1 MARKNTPFRP
11 PANKAPG
18 RAKRAEAGEAPRRPA
33 AGWKPAEAGAVATE
47 RTYAGIDGE
56 TGAEPSPILQGV
68 SAASGPATPPSGD
81 RLQKFLADQGVG
93 SRRDIEARIAAGQ
106 VSVNGATA
114 LLGQRVSPGD
124 VVRVGGRGYK
134 VQATTRLPRVLLYH
148 KPEGEI
154 SSREDAKGR
163 PTVFERLPRIRGG
176 KWVAVGRLD
185 INSCGLMILTS
196 SGDLANRLMHPRFE
210 VEREYAVR
218 TLGQLD
224 SLQAGRLLKGIEL
237 EDGTA
242 RFASLLDAGGEGS
255 NHWYRVVIRE
265 GRKREVRR
273 MFEAVG
279 LMVSRLMR
287 VRFGP
292 VELPSHLKR
301 GTLHEVAPEEVAKLM
316 HWAGLPAEMPVPQQK
331 RPGATRKPRSVLQK
345 LPDAPAATPV
355 RKPASASG
363 KRPARSGRPAA
374 GSAAREGSSPRPAR
388 PRAPRRG
395 SAR

>member
-11 PANKAPG
+11 PANKAPA
-18 RAKRAEAGEAPRRPA
+18 RPKRANASSAPARPA
-33 AGWKPAEAGAVATE
+33 EGQRPNSG
-47 RTYAGIDGE
+47 R
-56 TGAEPSPILQGV
+56 TGASEADTVETVAAEPA
-68 SAASGPATPPSGD
+68 AASGGD
-81 RLQKFLADQGVG
+81 RLQKYLADQGVG
-93 SRRDIEARIAAGQ
+93 SRRDIETRIAAGQ

-114 LLGQRVSPGD
+114 VLGQRVQPGD
-124 VVRVGGRGYK
+124 VVRIGGRGYK
-134 VQATTRLPRVLLYH
+134 VQANTRLPRVLIYH

-163 PTVFERLPRIRGG
+163 PTVFEHLPRIRGG

-224 SLQAGRLLKGIEL
+224 SLQAGKLLKGVEL

-242 RFASLLDAGGEGS
+242 RFASVLDAGGEGS

-273 MFEAVG
+273 MFEAIG

-301 GTLHEVAPEEVAKLM
+301 GALHEVSAEEVAKLM
-316 HWAGLPAEMPVPQQK
+316 HWAGLPAEMPVPVQK
-331 RPGATRKPRSVLQK
+331 RPGAARKPRTVLQK
-345 LPDAPAATPV
+345 LPDAPPAT
-355 RKPASASG
+355 KA
-363 KRPARSGRPAA
+363 
-374 GSAAREGSSPRPAR
+374 AR

>member
-11 PANKAPG
+11 PASKAPG
-18 RAKRAEAGEAPRRPA
+18 RPKRGDAGSAPARPA
-33 AGWKPAEAGAVATE
+33 EGQRPGAGKPSAVEADTV
-47 RTYAGIDGE
+47 E
-56 TGAEPSPILQGV
+56 TAAAEP
-68 SAASGPATPPSGD
+68 AASSGGD
-81 RLQKFLADQGVG
+81 RLQKYLADQGVG
-93 SRRDIEARIAAGQ
+93 SRRDIETRIAAGQ
-106 VSVNGATA
+106 VSVNGETA
-114 LLGQRVSPGD
+114 VLGQRVQPGD
-124 VVRVGGRGYK
+124 VVRIGGRGYK
-134 VQATTRLPRVLLYH
+134 VQANTRLPRVLIYH

-163 PTVFERLPRIRGG
+163 PTVFEHLPRIRGG

-196 SGDLANRLMHPRFE
+196 SGDLANLLMHPRFE

-224 SLQAGRLLKGIEL
+224 SLQAGKLLKGVEL

-242 RFASLLDAGGEGS
+242 RFASVLDAGGEGS

-273 MFEAVG
+273 MFEAIG

-301 GTLHEVAPEEVAKLM
+301 GALHEVSPEEVAKLM
-316 HWAGLPAEMPVPQQK
+316 HWAGLPAEMPVPVQK
-331 RPGATRKPRSVLQK
+331 RPGAARKPRTVLQK
-345 LPDAPAATPV
+345 LPDAPPAGRSKAEPARPRTKQAAAQARGERPA
-355 RKPASASG
+355 KANGMPASPKA
-363 KRPARSGRPAA
+363 
-374 GSAAREGSSPRPAR
+374 AR

>member
-11 PANKAPG
+11 SASKAPVRG
-18 RAKRAEAGEAPRRPA
+18 KRAEPVDATAQPPAGRRSTA
-33 AGWKPAEAGAVATE
+33 
-47 RTYAGIDGE
+47 
-56 TGAEPSPILQGV
+56 
-68 SAASGPATPPSGD
+68 ATPSVASTSPADAPDSANAESTAPASGD

-93 SRRDIEARIAAGQ
+93 SRRDIETRIAAGQ

-114 LLGQRVSPGD
+114 LLGQRVQPGD

-134 VQATTRLPRVLLYH
+134 VSAVTRLPRVLIYH

-185 INSCGLMILTS
+185 INSCGLMLLTS

-224 SLQAGRLLKGIEL
+224 SLQAGKLLKGVAL

-292 VELPSHLKR
+292 VELPSHIKR
-301 GTLHEVAPEEVAKLM
+301 GALHELVPEEVAKLM
-316 HWAGLPAEMPVPQQK
+316 HWAGLPAEMPVPVQK
-331 RPGATRKPRSVLQK
+331 RPGAARKPRPVLQG
-345 LPDAPAATPV
+345 LPDAPPANSAKRPGTPGGTKTTAGVRPQRNGRSAADTPV
-355 RKPASASG
+355 SE
-363 KRPARSGRPAA
+363 GRPV
-374 GSAAREGSSPRPAR
+374 RPAR
-388 PRAPRRG
+388 PRAPRKG
-395 SAR
+395 SPR

>member
-11 PANKAPG
+11 SANKAPA
-18 RAKRAEAGEAPRRPA
+18 RARKAEAGSAPIRPTP
-33 AGWKPAEAGAVATE
+33 GRKPATGGMAATDAVA
-47 RTYAGIDGE
+47 AHA
-56 TGAEPSPILQGV
+56 AEV
-68 SAASGPATPPSGD
+68 ADARAAATPSGD

-93 SRRDIEARIAAGQ
+93 SRRDIETRIAAGQ
-106 VSVNGATA
+106 VSVNGETA
-114 LLGQRVSPGD
+114 VLGQRVRPGD
-124 VVRVGGRGYK
+124 VVRIGGRGYK
-134 VQATTRLPRVLLYH
+134 VQATLRLPRVLLYH

-224 SLQAGRLLKGIEL
+224 SLQAGRLLKGVEL

-242 RFASLLDAGGEGS
+242 RFASVLDAGGEGS

-273 MFEAVG
+273 MFEAIG

-301 GTLHEVAPEEVAKLM
+301 GGLHEVSPEEVAKLM
-316 HWAGLPAEMPVPQQK
+316 HWAGLPAEMPVPVQN
-331 RPGATRKPRSVLQK
+331 RPGAPRKPRSVLQK
-345 LPDAPAATPV
+345 LPDAPAVKSTRKAT
-355 RKPASASG
+355 AAG
-363 KRPARSGRPAA
+363 GARPARNGGPAA
-374 GSAAREGSSPRPAR
+374 EAPDSERAVARSAR

>member
-11 PANKAPG
+11 SANKAPTRG
-18 RAKRAEAGEAPRRPA
+18 KRAESGDATAHPPAGRRSTTATPSA
-33 AGWKPAEAGAVATE
+33 AGTVSADPTE
-47 RTYAGIDGE
+47 SAD
-56 TGAEPSPILQGV
+56 AEPT
-68 SAASGPATPPSGD
+68 APASGD

-93 SRRDIEARIAAGQ
+93 SRRDIETRIAAGQ
-106 VSVNGATA
+106 VSVNGETA
-114 LLGQRVSPGD
+114 VLGQRVQPGD
-124 VVRVGGRGYK
+124 VVRIGGRGYK
-134 VQATTRLPRVLLYH
+134 VSATARLPRVLLYH

-163 PTVFERLPRIRGG
+163 PTVFEHLPRIRGG

-185 INSCGLMILTS
+185 INSCGLMLLTS

-224 SLQAGRLLKGIEL
+224 SLQAGKLLKGVEL

-292 VELPSHLKR
+292 VELPSHIKR
-301 GTLHEVAPEEVAKLM
+301 GALHELAPEEVAKLM
-316 HWAGLPAEMPVPQQK
+316 HWAGLPAEMPVPVQK
-331 RPGATRKPRSVLQK
+331 RPGAARKPRPVLQG
-345 LPDAPAATPV
+345 LPDAP
-355 RKPASASG
+355 PAKSA
-363 KRPARSGRPAA
+363 KRPGTPGGTKTSTGARPQRDGQSAA
-374 GSAAREGSSPRPAR
+374 GATREQGRQTKRAQ
-388 PRAPRRG
+388 PRAPRKG
-395 SAR
+395 SPR

>member
-11 PANKAPG
+11 SANKAPARG
-18 RAKRAEAGEAPRRPA
+18 KRAEAGDAAARPPTSHRPVAPTSSAADTRPTDGPDAAAGGPA
-33 AGWKPAEAGAVATE
+33 APA
-47 RTYAGIDGE
+47 
-56 TGAEPSPILQGV
+56 
-68 SAASGPATPPSGD
+68 SGD

-93 SRRDIEARIAAGQ
+93 SRRDIETRIAAGQ
-106 VSVNGATA
+106 VSVNGETA
-114 LLGQRVSPGD
+114 LLGQRVQPGD
-124 VVRVGGRGYK
+124 VVRIGGRGYK

-163 PTVFERLPRIRGG
+163 PTVFEHLPRIRGG

-185 INSCGLMILTS
+185 INSCGLMLLTS

-218 TLGQLD
+218 TLGRLD
-224 SLQAGRLLKGIEL
+224 SLQAGKLLKGIEL

-292 VELPSHLKR
+292 VELPSHIKR
-301 GTLHEVAPEEVAKLM
+301 GALHELAPEEVAKLM
-316 HWAGLPAEMPVPQQK
+316 HWAGLPAEMPVPVQK
-331 RPGATRKPRSVLQK
+331 RPGAARKPRPVLQG
-345 LPDAPAATPV
+345 LPDAP
-355 RKPASASG
+355 PAKSA
-363 KRPARSGRPAA
+363 KRPGTPGGIRTAA
-374 GSAAREGSSPRPAR
+374 GPRPQRNGRSAADAPPEEDRRAKR
-388 PRAPRRG
+388 AQPRAPRKG
-395 SAR
+395 SPR

>member
-11 PANKAPG
+11 PASKAPRRG
-18 RAKRAEAGEAPRRPA
+18 RQTAVGSTSTHPAASLHTAGAEPDAALASGADAAAEAGP
-33 AGWKPAEAGAVATE
+33 
-47 RTYAGIDGE
+47 
-56 TGAEPSPILQGV
+56 
-68 SAASGPATPPSGD
+68 SAAPSGD

-93 SRRDIEARIAAGQ
+93 SRRDIETRIAAGQ
-106 VSVNGATA
+106 VSVNGTTA
-114 LLGQRVSPGD
+114 MLGARVRPGD
-124 VVRVGGRGYK
+124 VVRIGGRGYK
-134 VQATTRLPRVLLYH
+134 VEATLRLPRVLLYH

-185 INSCGLMILTS
+185 INSCGLMLLTS

-218 TLGQLD
+218 TLGRLD

-237 EDGTA
+237 EDGMA
-242 RFASLLDAGGEGS
+242 RFASVLDAGGEGS

-316 HWAGLPAEMPVPQQK
+316 HWAGLPAEMPVPVQK
-331 RPGATRKPRSVLQK
+331 RPGAPRKPRSVLTG
-345 LPDAPAATPV
+345 LADAPAA
-355 RKPASASG
+355 K
-363 KRPARSGRPAA
+363 
-374 GSAAREGSSPRPAR
+374 PAR

-395 SAR
+395 STR

>member
-11 PANKAPG
+11 PTSKAPARG
-18 RAKRAEAGEAPRRPA
+18 KRAEAGDAAARPPAGRRSTAATPA
-33 AGWKPAEAGAVATE
+33 VADLHPTDALDSANAEA
-47 RTYAGIDGE
+47 
-56 TGAEPSPILQGV
+56 
-68 SAASGPATPPSGD
+68 AAPASGD

-106 VSVNGATA
+106 VSVNGETA
-114 LLGQRVSPGD
+114 VLGQRVQPGD
-124 VVRVGGRGYK
+124 MVRVGGRGYK
-134 VQATTRLPRVLLYH
+134 VSAVARLPRVLLYH

-163 PTVFERLPRIRGG
+163 PTVFEHLPRIRGG

-185 INSCGLMILTS
+185 INSCGLMLLTS

-224 SLQAGRLLKGIEL
+224 SLQAGKLLKGVEL
-237 EDGTA
+237 DDGPA
-242 RFASLLDAGGEGS
+242 RFASLLDGGGEGS
-255 NHWYRVVIRE
+255 NHWYHVIIRE

-273 MFEAVG
+273 LFEAVG

-292 VELPSHLKR
+292 VSLPPHLKR
-301 GTLHEVAPEEVAKLM
+301 GGLHELAPDEVAKLM
-316 HWAGLPAEMPVPQQK
+316 HWAGLPIDMPPPVQK
-331 RPGATRKPRSVLQK
+331 RAGAPRKRPVLQN
-345 LPDAPAATPV
+345 LPAAPAE
-355 RKPASASG
+355 ASASPRRSG
-363 KRPARSGRPAA
+363 GVARKAPGDAAANPPRGGRRPTPAEPATGTRPARAS
-374 GSAAREGSSPRPAR
+374 R

-395 SAR
+395 SPR

>member
-1 MARKNTPFRP
+1 MARKNTPFRRP
-11 PANKAPG
+11 TDKPTARSTRRGPRPGADTAEPEKAP
-18 RAKRAEAGEAPRRPA
+18 AQSTSAATSPPDDAAPTPA
-33 AGWKPAEAGAVATE
+33 AA
-47 RTYAGIDGE
+47 
-56 TGAEPSPILQGV
+56 
-68 SAASGPATPPSGD
+68 PPSGD

-93 SRRDIEARIAAGQ
+93 SRRDIETRIAAGQ
-106 VSVNGATA
+106 VSVNGQTA
-114 LLGQRVSPGD
+114 ALGQRVQPGD
-124 VVRVGGRGYK
+124 VVRIGGRGYK

-185 INSCGLMILTS
+185 INSCGLMLLTS

-224 SLQAGRLLKGIEL
+224 SLQAGRLLKGVEL
-237 EDGTA
+237 DDGPA
-242 RFASLLDAGGEGS
+242 SFASLLDAGGEGS
-255 NHWYRVVIRE
+255 NHWYRVIIRE

-273 MFEAVG
+273 LFEAVG

-301 GTLHEVAPEEVAKLM
+301 GALHELTGEDVARLM
-316 HWAGLPAEMPVPQQK
+316 HWAGLPAEMPTPTAT
-331 RPGATRKPRSVLQK
+331 RSGAGRKPRAVLQALQAAPPK
-345 LPDAPAATPV
+345 AAARTATPRGRGQTAPAGDRPGDSGPV
-355 RKPASASG
+355 KAP
-363 KRPARSGRPAA
+363 RS
-374 GSAAREGSSPRPAR
+374 
-388 PRAPRRG
+388 RAPRRG
-395 SAR
+395 SSR